1 MIVVFSFSKS
11 LSSFKVIREMKV
23 ELLIIGIILM
33 MSISVIPSYAT
44 IFQEKLLESDSVK
57 ISFDDDMINSNGN
70 VTPTIKTVEL
80 KSDVGSILVKNPIF
94 RTMGNSFTIKS
105 FEDSTI
111 IYGINKGSTF
121 NLHTLIFVDGNI
133 IKLNDVAKFSIS
145 AISKEVI
152 PEETVPKINNLN
164 MLVQN
169 QQTTY
174 NAKDFNF
181 DVKTFDKSK
190 YSGSDFQNFFGKIDG
205 VKITAVTK
213 SPDGKIL
220 NTQTGVTT
228 YGVYAGKIYVP
239 ANLWGKGWYTI
250 EISASSDIGNAQ
262 KTIEFYV
269 AGQTPPKDGS
279 SSS

>member
-1 MIVVFSFSKS
+1 MFSFSKS
-11 LSSFKVIREMKV
+11 LSSFKVIKEMKV
-23 ELLIIGIILM
+23 KLLVIGIILM
-33 MSISVIPSYAT
+33 ISVSVIPSYAT

-70 VTPTIKTVEL
+70 VTPTIKMVEL

-94 RTMGNSFTIKS
+94 RTMGNSFVMKS
-105 FEDSTI
+105 FEDNTI

-145 AISKEVI
+145 TISKEVI
-152 PEETVPKINNLN
+152 PEETVPKTNNLN
-164 MLVQN
+164 MLIQN
-169 QQTTY
+169 MQTTY

-220 NTQTGVTT
+220 NTQTGVTK

-239 ANLWGKGWYTI
+239 ANLWSKGWYTI

>member
-1 MIVVFSFSKS
+1 
-11 LSSFKVIREMKV
+11 MKV
-23 ELLIIGIILM
+23 KLLITGIILM

-57 ISFDDDMINSNGN
+57 ISFGDDVIDYNGS
-70 VTPTIKTVEL
+70 VKPTIETVEL
-80 KSDVGSILVKNPIF
+80 KSNVDSILVKNPFF

-121 NLHTLIFVDGNI
+121 NLHTLIFVDGNT
-133 IKLNDVAKFSIS
+133 IKFNDVAKFSILE
-145 AISKEVI
+145 IIKEVT
-152 PEETVPKINNLN
+152 PEDTVQKTNNLN
-164 MLVQN
+164 MRVQN
-169 QQTTY
+169 PQTTY
-174 NAKDFNF
+174 NGKYFNF

-190 YSGSDFQNFFGKIDG
+190 YSGGDFQNFLGKLDG

-213 SPDGKIL
+213 STDDKIL
-220 NTQTGVTT
+220 DTQIGITK
-228 YGVYAGKIYVP
+228 YGIYEGKIYVP
-239 ANLWGKGWYTI
+239 ENLWGKGWYTI

-269 AGQTPPKDGS
+269 AGQTAYKGGS
-279 SSS
+279 TCPVGQTLVNGICV